1 MIVRSNK
8 TLEEVVTTGIDLSL
22 KNEFVQ
28 VTYMMKKAGVPHHI
42 IVRVLYDQNKV
53 RESDRNKI
61 KYIR

>member
-8 TLEEVVTTGIDLSL
+8 TLEDVVTTGIDLSL

-28 VTYMMKKAGVPHHI
+28 ATYIMKKAGVPHHI

-61 KYIR
+61 K

>member
-8 TLEEVVTTGIDLSL
+8 TLEDVVTMGIDLSL

-28 VTYMMKKAGVPHHI
+28 ATYIMKKAGVPHHI

-61 KYIR
+61 K